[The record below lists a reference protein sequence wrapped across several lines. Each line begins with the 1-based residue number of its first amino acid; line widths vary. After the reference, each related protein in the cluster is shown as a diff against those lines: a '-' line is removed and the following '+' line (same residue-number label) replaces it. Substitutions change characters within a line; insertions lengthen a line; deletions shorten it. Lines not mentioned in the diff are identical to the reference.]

1 MLTAKHEIKDFILK
15 MLNIHLIML
24 TVNSLNLKSML
35 PSNNHRCQGDKGG
48 LSKLFPKYILETDAG
63 VWSLVVPKTVY
74 PNPYLN
80 EKGKHGKGCVADDV
94 GCFFFGVC
102 LLNELRDVC

>member
-1 MLTAKHEIKDFILK
+1 
-15 MLNIHLIML
+15 MLNVAIFKTIDNYIML
-24 TVNSLNLKSML
+24 RVNSLNQKPML

-74 PNPYLN
+74 KKTSTFR
-80 EKGKHGKGCVADDV
+80 KGEPWLKVV
-94 GCFFFGVC
+94 
-102 LLNELRDVC
+102 LQMM

>member
-1 MLTAKHEIKDFILK
+1 MLAVKHEIKDFILK

-35 PSNNHRCQGDKGG
+35 PSNNHCCQGDKGG

-74 PNPYLN
+74 PNPYLYLN
-80 EKGKHGKGCVADDV
+80 EKGNHRKGCVADDV
-94 GCFFFGVC
+94 GCFFFGGVFI
-102 LLNELRDVC
+102 E